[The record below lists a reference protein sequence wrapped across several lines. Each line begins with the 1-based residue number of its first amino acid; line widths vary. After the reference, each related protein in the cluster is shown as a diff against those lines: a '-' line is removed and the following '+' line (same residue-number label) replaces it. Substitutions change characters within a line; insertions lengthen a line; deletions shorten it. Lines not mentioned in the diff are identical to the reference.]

1 MNKSLLT
8 IPLLALAI
16 ACENPEPETITV
28 EVEVEVEVE
37 RDCITGVNLTPI
49 QTHMNNDVQ
58 SPNVTWLYGSAFEV
72 SLCDEYYMA
81 ADIEITYGN
90 YNTESWESFS
100 YEPVAQFGPK
110 HFTYFPLVDFE
121 PHFIQIVATYTD
133 CLELLEDENAE
144 ICEFGEVWT
153 EYNYIEIR

>member
-1 MNKSLLT
+1 MNKTLLT
-8 IPLLALAI
+8 IPLVALAI

-28 EVEVEVEVE
+28 EVEVE

-49 QTHMNNDVQ
+49 QNLSYFDEDTGEV
-58 SPNVTWLYGSAFEV
+58 SPFYGSEFEV

-90 YNTESWESFS
+90 YDGEMKGFKLRSIAE
-100 YEPVAQFGPK
+100 FGPDY
-110 HFTYFPLVDFE
+110 FTYSPLVDFE
-121 PHFIQIVATYTD
+121 PSFIEVTATYTN
-133 CLELLEDENAE
+133 CLPLLEGDDDRCHEDA
-144 ICEFGEVWT
+144 EVWT